1 MPITIAIA
9 SISSTLALL
18 VAKSLLQQP
27 DVRIRGSS
35 SNISKI
41 PDDLKSDSRI
51 SLVQSDPYDTETLR
65 TLVRG
70 CDMVHNMLLLLEQRN
85 HKVLIDLCEKE
96 GVPRYIASDY
106 TVEYRKLDPTDM
118 VINFFTNDIVAY
130 LDTKLGVKGVHIMV
144 GLLIETFIDLFDA
157 WRPEA
162 NELRYWG
169 TGNEKLDFTSY
180 QTAAEYVAAVAL
192 DPNASGFFK
201 FRGDHK
207 SMIEIAN
214 EIESVTGSRP
224 FLKRNGPLVDFEKL
238 LDGAGNMEQVAVD
251 AQYFIL
257 TGKVSL
263 GDDIDNAKYP
273 SVKPEAFSVVLR

>member
-1 MPITIAIA
+1 MFEA
-9 SISSTLALL
+9 
-18 VAKSLLQQP
+18 Q
-27 DVRIRGSS
+27 
-35 SNISKI
+35 
-41 PDDLKSDSRI
+41 
-51 SLVQSDPYDTETLR
+51 
-65 TLVRG
+65 
-70 CDMVHNMLLLLEQRN
+70 
-85 HKVLIDLCEKE
+85 KVLIDLCEKE

-201 FRGDHK
+201 C
-207 SMIEIAN
+207 S
-214 EIESVTGSRP
+214 TP
-224 FLKRNGPLVDFEKL
+224 PL
-238 LDGAGNMEQVAVD
+238 
-251 AQYFIL
+251 
-257 TGKVSL
+257 T
-263 GDDIDNAKYP
+263 
-273 SVKPEAFSVVLR
+273 R